1 MTILESLILGLVEG
15 LTEYLPVSSTGH
27 LIIAQ
32 YLLGLPESDA
42 MHAFEICI
50 QGGAILAVLG
60 LYFRR
65 VREMVHGLAG
75 GVLTLLGR
83 YWGRARRMSQSVGQ
97 NPAGLRMMWNMLL
110 GFIPAAVIGVICSDY
125 IKGYLF
131 NATTV
136 MVMWVV
142 GGVVILLYVRQRR
155 NHAGMGKELSQL
167 TWRGA
172 LVVGLMQCIAMIPGT
187 SRSLMTMLGGL
198 TVGLSVAAAVEF
210 SFLLGL
216 ITLGAATVHDAYKYG
231 GDMVASIGWG
241 PIIAGSVM
249 AWFRSVIAVRWM
261 VGYLNRH
268 SLSLFGWYRIAAGAV
283 MLGLILCGL
292 EVSHE
297 DEPAKAPEPAA
308 VVKS

>member
-75 GVLTLLGR
+75 GVLALLGR

-249 AWFRSVIAVRWM
+249 AWFSSVIAVRWM

-292 EVSHE
+292 EVSRE

>member
-75 GVLTLLGR
+75 GVLALLGR

-249 AWFRSVIAVRWM
+249 AWFSSVIAVRWM

>member
-27 LIIAQ
+27 LIITQ

-42 MHAFEICI
+42 MHAFEICV

-60 LYFRR
+60 LYFQR
-65 VREMVHGLAG
+65 VREMML
-75 GVLTLLGR
+75 GVMGK
-83 YWGRARRMSQSVGQ
+83 
-97 NPAGLRMMWNMLL
+97 NPAGVRMMVNMLM
-110 GFIPAAVIGVICSDY
+110 GFIPAAVIGVLCSSF

-142 GGVVILLYVRQRR
+142 GGLAILLYVRHQKKQGKGF
-155 NHAGMGKELSQL
+155 AGKDLSEL
-167 TWRGA
+167 TWKGA
-172 LVVGLMQCIAMIPGT
+172 LAVGFMQCIAMIPGT

-198 TVGLSVAAAVEF
+198 AVGLSVAAAVEF

-216 ITLGAATVHDAYKYG
+216 ITLGAATVHDAWKFG
-231 GDMVASIGWG
+231 GDMVQTIGWG

-249 AWFRSVIAVRWM
+249 AWASSIVAVRWM

-268 SLSLFGWYRIAAGAV
+268 SLSLFGWYRIGAGIV
-283 MLGLILCGL
+283 MLGFILCGL
-292 EVSHE
+292 EVSE
-297 DEPAKAPEPAA
+297 QPEKPETAPAA
-308 VVKS
+308 VVADEK

>member
-75 GVLTLLGR
+75 GVLALLGR

-249 AWFRSVIAVRWM
+249 AWFSSVIAVRWM

-268 SLSLFGWYRIAAGAV
+268 SLSLFGWYRIAAGVV

-292 EVSHE
+292 EVSRE